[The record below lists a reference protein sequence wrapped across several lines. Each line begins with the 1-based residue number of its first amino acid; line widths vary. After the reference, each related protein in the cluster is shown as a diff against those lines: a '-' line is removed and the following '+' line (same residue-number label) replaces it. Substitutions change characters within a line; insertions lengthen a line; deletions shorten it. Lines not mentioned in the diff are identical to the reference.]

1 MLYLGKVA
9 EILLFYL
16 GKAAE
21 IICFYLGKME
31 MLFSNTT
38 FTLKSC
44 RYRQK
49 ILYLH
54 IISAQKLADRPR
66 I

>member
-49 ILYLH
+49 TLYLH
-54 IISAQKLADRPR
+54 
-66 I
+66 